1 MSGAEQ
7 RSGERRAAA
16 TGHWLRPAVFVAVEA
31 LHLPGREPGADGLE
45 RAAAASLEARHLIAQ
60 RVSEG
65 GGRLIASLQDCH
77 VGVWGL
83 PTARSGDWRRAREA
97 ALRLHGE
104 LAPGLLVRSAIAGGT
119 VLAGAGPGGETWSPA
134 LAEAV
139 RGLDRPGD
147 DGPAGFDALADRLED
162 ELEAMARLDALGAA
176 AEIVREL
183 AALGPDAPAALLAR
197 VTGARKG
204 AVARTL
210 AMLARQGVLRLE
222 RRRGQIVAA
231 ITDDALA
238 ATALHSVPVSRR
250 RELNGE
256 AAAALADRADEASPE
271 DARAVARHA
280 DGAGDG
286 RRSFVWW
293 RRAASAALERGQ
305 FENAIRD
312 FTSALSTSRRDP
324 SAAAVRE
331 EIDVL
336 RDLANALGAA
346 RGNAAPAAV
355 QAYRK
360 GVAMCERLEPDG
372 LGLSFDFLWGLV
384 TSHMVR
390 GEVDNAAW
398 IGRRLKV
405 VADSEG
411 RDDRL
416 VVAHRVLGL
425 ATLLGGRLDDAVDH
439 YQRVLAL
446 YRAERHAEL
455 RFQFSSDQRAVALAG
470 LAWAHTVSARPAEA
484 RLRAAE
490 AREDVRRLDH
500 VHTRVHVNGVLAAAA
515 QLEGDR
521 DVARALADETRRDA
535 VAHSL
540 PYWEAW
546 AQILLGSLDADAE
559 TGGANIDTAISR
571 YRVTGARQVLPYAYI
586 LLSGCHLRAG
596 NVEAAAVAAEDAARA
611 RMPGGVRLFDAEID
625 RQRALVA
632 QQSGAARGP
641 ETKWRQL
648 LRRAYDT
655 AVAQGAELFARRAAG
670 TLVELEAGSA
680 GSLAH
685 MKLVVRNE
693 RRFH

>member
-1 MSGAEQ
+1 MSGPEQ

-16 TGHWLRPAVFVAVEA
+16 TEHWLRPAVLVAVEA
-31 LHLPGREPGADGLE
+31 VHLPGREFGAGGLE
-45 RAAAASLEARHLIAQ
+45 LAAAYSVRARQHIVQ

-65 GGRLIASLQDCH
+65 GGRLIASLQDRH
-77 VGVWGL
+77 VAVWGL
-83 PTARSGDWRRAREA
+83 PFARTGDWRRARDTA
-97 ALRLHGE
+97 VRLDGE
-104 LAPGLLVRSAIAGGT
+104 LAPGLHVRSAIAGGT
-119 VLAGAGPGGETWSPA
+119 VIAGAGPAGELWSAA

-139 RGLDRPGD
+139 RKLDQPPEQ
-147 DGPAGFDALADRLED
+147 GPAGFDRLADGLED
-162 ELEAMARLDALGAA
+162 ELEAMARLDALGADG
-176 AEIVREL
+176 EIVREL
-183 AALGPDAPAALLAR
+183 AVLGRDAPAWLLAR
-197 VTGARKG
+197 VRGARKG

-210 AMLARQGVLRLE
+210 AMLARQGVVRLE

-231 ITDDALA
+231 IADDALA
-238 ATALHSVPVSRR
+238 ATALSSVPVSRR
-250 RELNGE
+250 RELHGE
-256 AAAALADRADEASPE
+256 AAAALADRAGEASSE
-271 DARAVARHA
+271 DARTVARHA

-293 RRAASAALERGQ
+293 RRAASAALGRGL
-305 FENAIRD
+305 FEDAIRD
-312 FTSALSTSRRDP
+312 FTSALAASRRDP

-331 EIDVL
+331 EIDVM

-355 QAYRK
+355 QAYRR

-405 VADSEG
+405 VADTEG

-425 ATLLGGRLDDAVDH
+425 ATLLAGRIEEAVDH
-439 YQRVLAL
+439 YHQVLGL
-446 YRAERHAEL
+446 YRPERHAGL
-455 RFQFSSDQRAVALAG
+455 RFQFTSDQRAVTLAG
-470 LAWAHTVSARPAEA
+470 LAWAHTVAARPGEA
-484 RLRAAE
+484 RLRASE

-515 QLEGDR
+515 QLEDDR
-521 DVARALADETRRDA
+521 GLARALAEETQREA
-535 VAHSL
+535 TAHSL

-559 TGGANIDTAISR
+559 KGAADVGAAISR

-596 NVEAAAVAAEDAARA
+596 DADAARVAAEEAARS
-611 RMPGGVRLFDAEID
+611 RLPGGVRLFDAEID

-632 QQSGAARGP
+632 RQSGAGEGSDEPWR
-641 ETKWRQL
+641 ET
-648 LRRAYDT
+648 LRRAYDI
-655 AVAQGAELFARRAAG
+655 AMAQGGELFARRVAG
-670 TLVELEAGSA
+670 TLIELEAGSA
-680 GSLAH
+680 GSLALL
-685 MKLVVRNE
+685 KLSVRNE
-693 RRFH
+693 RRLH